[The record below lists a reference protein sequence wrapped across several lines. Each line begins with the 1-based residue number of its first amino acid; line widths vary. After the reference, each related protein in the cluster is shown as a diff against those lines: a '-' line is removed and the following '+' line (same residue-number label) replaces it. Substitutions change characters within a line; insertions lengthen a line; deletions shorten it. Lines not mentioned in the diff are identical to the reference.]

1 MVPVFQENCIFLE
14 DVNFDKYLILLF
26 RHKVDLESCWN
37 FFVKKHKV
45 DLESCWNFFVKKHKV
60 DLESCWNFF
69 VKKHKCQ
76 CIKAF
81 FDDPQKVRFF
91 YLYNF
96 RICFAELESL
106 TRKNGIFTLYYQLIC
121 TLVNE
126 KYNCVSD
133 DHGFAL
139 IYFF

>member
-1 MVPVFQENCIFLE
+1 MVPVFQENCVFLE
-14 DVNFDKYLILLF
+14 DVDFDKYLRLLF
-26 RHKVDLESCWN
+26 R
-37 FFVKKHKV
+37 
-45 DLESCWNFFVKKHKV
+45 HKV

-81 FDDPQKVRFF
+81 FDDPQKVYFF

-126 KYNCVSD
+126 KYNYVSD